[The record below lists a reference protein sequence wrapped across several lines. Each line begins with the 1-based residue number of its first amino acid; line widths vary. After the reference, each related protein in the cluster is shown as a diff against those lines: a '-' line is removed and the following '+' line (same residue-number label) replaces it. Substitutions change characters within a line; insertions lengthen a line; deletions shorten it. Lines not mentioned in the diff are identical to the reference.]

1 MVFKISVPFVP
12 AQIFL
17 DIPDPCFPY
26 PCIPDTNSQSPYFQ
40 IQIFRL
46 LFTSIPVPSSYSH
59 NVTDL
64 IGTNRSIPVSDIPD
78 SRIPDQNIPFPVFQA
93 QIFVMQIACGEG
105 KGRWPGNTGGVG
117 VAGRYCS

>member
-1 MVFKISVPFVP
+1 MSCLFVP
-12 AQIFL
+12 VQIFP

-26 PCIPDTNSQSPYFQ
+26 PETDIKSPRFQ
-40 IQIFRL
+40 IRILRL
-46 LFTSIPVPSSYSH
+46 LFTSIPIPSSYSH
-59 NVTDL
+59 NVSDL
-64 IGTNRSIPVSDIPD
+64 IDPDRSIPVSGIPD
-78 SRIPDQNIPFPVFQA
+78 SRIPDQNIPFPVFLA